1 MLPLAE
7 WPKLELPDV
16 VVVKKVYA
24 AARRRNRMWK
34 LRSIIKE
41 VYSVCGLK
49 LLVDEGARS
58 LRPHTSY

>member
-1 MLPLAE
+1 MHFAYTSSRRPLTLLPLAE

-41 VYSVCGLK
+41 VCV
-49 LLVDEGARS
+49 
-58 LRPHTSY
+58 